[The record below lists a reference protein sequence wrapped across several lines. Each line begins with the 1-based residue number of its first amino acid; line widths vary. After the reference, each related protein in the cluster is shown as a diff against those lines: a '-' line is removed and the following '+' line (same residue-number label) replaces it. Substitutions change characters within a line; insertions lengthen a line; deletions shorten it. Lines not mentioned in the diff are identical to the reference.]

1 MEIKRFYAS
10 GDPASGKLYIEG
22 EELCHLSKVLRY
34 KAGYKAVACTGDGW
48 DYTCTVESVER
59 DIAVLKVDGKQPCEG
74 DPEFE
79 VTLFQ
84 SQPKSAKVDF
94 IVQKAVELGAGRI
107 VFFTSRYSAEE
118 KFNLRRAEKIAAEA
132 CKQCGR
138 SRLVAIDFEEGFEKA
153 LDMCTA
159 ERVVMPYERAVG
171 GNMHAALSG
180 SGNCAVDLIIGSEG
194 GFSEEEALLAK
205 ERGARLISLGKRI
218 LRCETAAAVA
228 LALVQYERGQLGA

>member
-1 MEIKRFYAS
+1 MPHRYFTTEIHGDRAFLSGADARHLAVVMRARPGLAVTVCDTAGTDYACRVCS
-10 GDPASGKLYIEG
+10 AAPEQV
-22 EELCHLSKVLRY
+22 ELEVISSCP
-34 KAGYKAVACTGDGW
+34 
-48 DYTCTVESVER
+48 SVSEPS
-59 DIAVLKVDGKQPCEG
+59 VP
-74 DPEFE
+74 
-79 VTLFQ
+79 VTLYVGY
-84 SQPKSAKVDF
+84 PKQDKLEW
-94 IVQKAVELGAGRI
+94 IIQKAVELGAGRI

-118 KFNLRRAEKIAAEA
+118 KFNLRRVEKIAAEA

-138 SRLVAIDFEEGFEKA
+138 SRLVAIDFVEGFEKA

-171 GNMHAALSG
+171 GNMHEALSG

-205 ERGARLISLGKRI
+205 EHGARLISLGKRI